1 MQPAQ
6 LTNDDLREI
15 EQAVQQAEAST
26 GGEIVPVLAKQSS
39 FYEIALW
46 RAGALLAGIA
56 GVILTILFFT
66 TDVLLFM
73 PPYLWLLITLTAGLM
88 GMTLVVSSWPLKRL
102 FLSKQLR
109 EARVLDQAKNMFFD
123 HDVHLTEPR
132 TGILIYVS
140 FFEHQAVILADV
152 GIAELVAEDNWENIV
167 QQLTQGLK
175 QGRTTESIS
184 QAIIACGE
192 LLEASGVHKP
202 IDDDNTLS
210 DEVRINE

>member
-6 LTNDDLREI
+6 LTKKDLREI
-15 EQAVQQAEAST
+15 EKAVQQAETRT

-46 RAGALLAGIA
+46 RAGAVFAALAA
-56 GVILTILFFT
+56 LVLTILFLT
-66 TDVLLFM
+66 TDLLLFM

-88 GMTLVVSSWPLKRL
+88 GMTLVVSSWPFKRL
-102 FLSKQLR
+102 FLSKQLL

-132 TGILIYVS
+132 TGILVYVS

-152 GIAELVAEDNWENIV
+152 GIAELVDENSWSDV
-167 QQLTQGLK
+167 VKQLTVGLK
-175 QGRTTESIS
+175 QGRTTESIC
-184 QAIIACGE
+184 QAIAACGE
-192 LLEASGVHKP
+192 ILEASGVHKP
-202 IDDDNTLS
+202 IDDDNKLT
-210 DEVRINE
+210 DEVRINK